1 MSPLGHTPLCSKQ
14 TTELCVEALDV
25 QDWSSGEHLG
35 LRKSH
40 SLWDVYLD
48 AVWESDSQPQWGGR
62 IRGRLGGLRAI
73 PLQSQSFPSPPA
85 GEAPLLPRRAE

>member
-1 MSPLGHTPLCSKQ
+1 MSPLGHAPLCSKQ

-25 QDWSSGEHLG
+25 QVWSSGEHLG

-48 AVWESDSQPQWGGR
+48 AVWESNSPATVGR
-62 IRGRLGGLRAI
+62 KDQGSPRWAESHSSPEPEL
-73 PLQSQSFPSPPA
+73 SFSSC
-85 GEAPLLPRRAE
+85 R